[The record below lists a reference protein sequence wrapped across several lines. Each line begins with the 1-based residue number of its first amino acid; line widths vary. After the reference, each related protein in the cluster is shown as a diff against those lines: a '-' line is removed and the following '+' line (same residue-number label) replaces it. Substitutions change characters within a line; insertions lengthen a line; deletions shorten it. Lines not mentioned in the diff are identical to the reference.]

1 MKNLRKFLG
10 MLHVVKM
17 KRTKQFSLLGSEIY
31 HYLSLFL
38 HGKIYPK
45 LVKYNLPTLKTLFWE

>member
-1 MKNLRKFLG
+1 